1 MTALP
6 RSPGCG
12 PRLYHPTSSQGL
24 CVGVARSPS
33 DRTPTDSMSALIP
46 IAEIIRR
53 FGMNEGPGI
62 GRAALFPG
70 CIAGTPGVAVLAWLA
85 CFVPGPMLEIAGLLH
100 AASMRISAS
109 AI

>member
-1 MTALP
+1 MPNDL
-6 RSPGCG
+6 
-12 PRLYHPTSSQGL
+12 
-24 CVGVARSPS
+24 
-33 DRTPTDSMSALIP
+33 MSALIP
-46 IAEIIRR
+46 IDEIIRR

-109 AI
+109 AIKRSMSRSGRIRYQPLYCLPAPRFVITR